1 MSVTDTTSGLSLK
14 DILANSSK
22 TVTNTS
28 SDGLAAATKSTTG
41 KNELGKDAFLQLLV
55 TQLKNQNPLDPQDN
69 SAFVAQ
75 LAQFS
80 SLEGIT
86 TLNSTVSS
94 LAGNYNSSQALQA
107 SSLVGRNV
115 IVQTNSVQLDDPS
128 KGMTGSVTVPSS
140 IAGGT
145 VSITDS
151 SGTVVRTIDLGS
163 RAAGSA
169 SFTWDGKD
177 KDGKDKDGK
186 DIQFAWRFGVIDSD
200 AVNAYATPG
209 GFVFVTVGLL
219 RQLKSESELAGVLGL
234 IPEAAPAGAENAI
247 GGISD
252 ADMEKGQ
259 MRCDVNISVR
269 PKGQAELGT
278 KIELKNLNTISGVR
292 RSLWTWRRRRWKKL
306 AGLVQLATMMFISAA
321 SCKKRSGRAFECSG
335 PCPS

>member
-1 MSVTDTTSGLSLK
+1 MSVSDTTSSLSMN

-22 TVTNTS
+22 KTS
-28 SDGLAAATKSTTG
+28 GSTTG
-41 KNELGKDAFLQLLV
+41 GIASATNSATGGKALGKDAFLQLLV

-94 LAGNYNSSQALQA
+94 LAGNYSSSQALQA

-115 IVQTNSVQLDDPS
+115 IVQTNTVQLDDPS

-177 KDGKDKDGK
+177 KDGNLVKTGTYTVKANASINGTSTDM
-186 DIQFAWRFGVIDSD
+186 ATYLP
-200 AVNAYATPG
+200 ATVN
-209 GFVFVTVGLL
+209 
-219 RQLKSESELAGVLGL
+219 
-234 IPEAAPAGAENAI
+234 
-247 GGISD
+247 
-252 ADMEKGQ
+252 
-259 MRCDVNISVR
+259 SV
-269 PKGQAELGT
+269 
-278 KIELKNLNTISGVR
+278 TISQTGGELMLNLSGKGTVAL
-292 RSLWTWRRRRWKKL
+292 SK
-306 AGLVQLATMMFISAA
+306 VQTI
-321 SCKKRSGRAFECSG
+321 GI
-335 PCPS
+335 

>member
-1 MSVTDTTSGLSLK
+1 MSVSDTTSSLSMN

-22 TVTNTS
+22 KTS
-28 SDGLAAATKSTTG
+28 STTTG
-41 KNELGKDAFLQLLV
+41 GIASATNSATGGKALGKDAFLQLLV

-94 LAGNYNSSQALQA
+94 LAGNYSSSQALQA

-115 IVQTNSVQLDDPS
+115 IVQTNTVQLDDPS

-151 SGTVVRTIDLGS
+151 SGTVVRTLDLGS

-177 KDGKDKDGK
+177 KDGNLVKTGTYTVKANASINGTSTDM
-186 DIQFAWRFGVIDSD
+186 ATYLP
-200 AVNAYATPG
+200 ATVN
-209 GFVFVTVGLL
+209 
-219 RQLKSESELAGVLGL
+219 
-234 IPEAAPAGAENAI
+234 
-247 GGISD
+247 
-252 ADMEKGQ
+252 
-259 MRCDVNISVR
+259 SV
-269 PKGQAELGT
+269 
-278 KIELKNLNTISGVR
+278 TISQTGGELMLNLSGKGTVAL
-292 RSLWTWRRRRWKKL
+292 SK
-306 AGLVQLATMMFISAA
+306 VQTI
-321 SCKKRSGRAFECSG
+321 GI
-335 PCPS
+335 